1 MTRRSETARAGRPD
15 ASKAGRAAQAGLT
28 ALLLITLS
36 APNASAQSQQQ
47 PPPSAGVEVVDRMVA
62 TVNGQL
68 ITYTDLLWQLALE
81 PGTPLDRPR
90 AEDLRKVLETVIDQR
105 IIYHEA
111 EKLPHIH
118 AGDSEVEP
126 ALAELVKR
134 FPSQTEF
141 QRRVASVGLT
151 SGQLREI
158 VRERVE
164 IEKYVNFR
172 FRSFTVVTPQEA
184 EGYYRDVY
192 VPRRRR
198 QSPGAIVPAL
208 KEVYKEIEGTL
219 TEDKVASDLAKF
231 FDEVRNTAE
240 IEIINQP

>member
-1 MTRRSETARAGRPD
+1 MSYTTLIGGTFARALCG
-15 ASKAGRAAQAGLT
+15 
-28 ALLLITLS
+28 LLLL
-36 APNASAQSQQQ
+36 A
-47 PPPSAGVEVVDRMVA
+47 PSAAAVGQEPRPGGAEVVDRMVA
-62 TVNGQL
+62 VVNGQL

-90 AEDLRKVLETVIDQR
+90 AEDLRRVLETVIDQQ

-118 AGDSEVEP
+118 ADDREVEP
-126 ALAELVKR
+126 ALAELVRR

-158 VRERVE
+158 VRARVE
-164 IEKYVNFR
+164 IEKYVHFR
-172 FRSFTVVTPQEA
+172 FRSFAVVTPQEA

-198 QSPGAIVPAL
+198 QAPGAIVPAL
-208 KEVYKEIEGTL
+208 KEVYKEIEGAMI
-219 TEDKVASDLAKF
+219 EDKVASDLAKF
-231 FDEVRNTAE
+231 FDEVRDTAE
-240 IEIINQP
+240 IQIISQP

>member
-1 MTRRSETARAGRPD
+1 MTRRSETARAGRPNVAR
-15 ASKAGRAAQAGLT
+15 ASRAAACLT
-28 ALLLITLS
+28 ALLLLTLS
-36 APNASAQSQQQ
+36 APTASVQGQQ
-47 PPPSAGVEVVDRMVA
+47 PGPAVGAEVVDRMIA

-90 AEDLRKVLETVIDQR
+90 AEDLRRVLETVIDQR
-105 IIYHEA
+105 IVYHEA

-118 AGDSEVEP
+118 ADDKEVEP
-126 ALAELVKR
+126 ALAELVRR

-141 QRRVASVGLT
+141 QRRVAGVGLT

-184 EGYYRDVY
+184 EVYYRDVY

-208 KEVYKEIEGTL
+208 KDVYKEIEGTMI
-219 TEDKVASDLAKF
+219 EDKVASDLAKF
-231 FDEVRNTAE
+231 FDEVRNTAD